1 MADNKQLLE
10 DAKFLDN
17 SGALAK
23 VFENGDTLR
32 QIDMYGRLVDLVRN
46 YIPEERVNTCIDYLQ
61 KQGVF
66 RTSGQY
72 AVYQPLK

>member
-1 MADNKQLLE
+1 MTDNKQLLE
-10 DAKFLDN
+10 DAQFLDN
-17 SGALAK
+17 SGALVK
-23 VFENGDTLR
+23 VFGNGDTLR
-32 QIDMYGRLVDLVRN
+32 QIDMCGRLVDLVRD
-46 YIPEERVNTCIDYLQ
+46 YIPEERVMYAIDYLQ